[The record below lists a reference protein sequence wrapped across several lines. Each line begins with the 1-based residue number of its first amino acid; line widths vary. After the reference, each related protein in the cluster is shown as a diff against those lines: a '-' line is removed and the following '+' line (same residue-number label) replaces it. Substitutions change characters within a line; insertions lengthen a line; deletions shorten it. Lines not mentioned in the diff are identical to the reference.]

1 MFLANKR
8 FWYITKLYFQIN
20 AAPKQSAARRKV
32 EWAPLLFSS
41 KYRKA
46 RDQSQYCACVKV
58 KRNTLQ
64 TIKQSWATNKWSA
77 VEYKP
82 TTYLIFISLMAV
94 PLRRKLIV
102 SLIILLILLA
112 MYKVALY
119 RGKLPFYLFQISILV
134 YILTDKGQWFSLF
147 VCWRTN

>member
-1 MFLANKR
+1 MFPNKR
-8 FWYITKLYFQIN
+8 RPQTKCG
-20 AAPKQSAARRKV
+20 KKKSWMSSAA
-32 EWAPLLFSS
+32 FSS

-147 VCWRTN
+147 VCWLTN

>member
-1 MFLANKR
+1 MGSLLNRENNMRVVLCYWQILEVLNK
-8 FWYITKLYFQIN
+8 LCFQIN

-32 EWAPLLFSS
+32 QWAPLLYSS

-46 RDQSQYCACVKV
+46 RDQSQYCAYVKV

-64 TIKQSWATNKWSA
+64 TIKQSWATNKWST

-82 TTYLIFISLMAV
+82 TKYLIFISLMAV
-94 PLRRKLIV
+94 RLRRNLFV

-112 MYKVALY
+112 MYMVALY
-119 RGKLPFYLFQISILV
+119 RGKLPFKSNFNSCIYL
-134 YILTDKGQWFSLF
+134 D
-147 VCWRTN
+147 R